1 MSRRDRDMQRVTNFR
16 NMPKEN
22 QIGFIGPL
30 VINVSIIICTAI
42 LPNFDWADNP
52 LSDMGSWYRT
62 DLGDLQILSAILF
75 NGGLIVTGLLCAY
88 FTIWLIRKFTDRLT
102 KFGLTFF
109 VGTSLL
115 MVGIGIFSEDFS
127 TPHWFTA
134 ISFFLSIPIACAVIG
149 LVWLRLKETRKIG
162 TVAIVLA
169 CLSLLIMFQPW
180 IDLSIAVLE
189 TLVSLIALVWIWFVD
204 YMDLKNKF
212 AAIQRSN

>member
-1 MSRRDRDMQRVTNFR
+1 MQQVTSFR
-16 NMPKEN
+16 NMPKGN

-30 VINVSIIICTAI
+30 VINVCIVICTAI

-62 DLGDLQILSAILF
+62 DLGNLQILSAILF

-88 FTIWLIRKFTDRLT
+88 FIIWLIRKFTDRLT
-102 KFGLTFF
+102 KVGLAFF

-127 TPHWFTA
+127 IPHGLTA
-134 ISFFLSIPIACAVIG
+134 ISFFLSIPIACAVTG
-149 LVWLRLKETRKIG
+149 LVWLRLGETRTIG
-162 TVAIVLA
+162 LVSIFLA
-169 CLSLLIMFQPW
+169 FLSLLIMFQPW
-180 IDLSIAVLE
+180 IDFSIAVLE
-189 TLVSLIALVWIWFVD
+189 TLVSLVALSWIWFVD

-212 AAIQRSN
+212 TSIQNNN